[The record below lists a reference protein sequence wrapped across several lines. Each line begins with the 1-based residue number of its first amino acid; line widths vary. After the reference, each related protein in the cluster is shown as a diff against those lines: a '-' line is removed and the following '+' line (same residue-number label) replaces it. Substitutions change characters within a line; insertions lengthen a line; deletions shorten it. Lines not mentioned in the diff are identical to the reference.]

1 MKDRIAY
8 GTRLSSMMAKRGI
21 KPRFT
26 REEILSAA
34 VELFDD
40 PAAPFTMKLLAD
52 HLGIGVMTLY
62 GYVANKEDLLN
73 GVAALIFDDIGTRV
87 ATRSTWQDQLREEA
101 LGIHEFVLR
110 HPRLA
115 DAMRTFPMANPGLFR
130 PRERMLH
137 TLESAGFAPR
147 DALRAMGIVTSY
159 AQGFASV
166 QAMTPQPHLLPDRVR
181 QLPRE
186 EFPRLHQSAEIYASH
201 ISDDTFRLGL
211 DLLIDGLRP
220 DSADEEGRELP
231 GV

>member
-1 MKDRIAY
+1 
-8 GTRLSSMMAKRGI
+8 MMAKRGI

-26 REEILSAA
+26 REEVLSAA

-62 GYVANKEDLLN
+62 GYVANKEDLLD
-73 GVAALIFDDIGTRV
+73 GVSALIFDHIGARV
-87 ATRSTWQDQLREEA
+87 ATSSTWQDQLRKEA
-101 LGIHEFVLR
+101 LGIHEFVVS

-115 DAMRTFPMANPGLFR
+115 DAMRNFPTANPGLFR
-130 PRERMLH
+130 LRERILQTLH
-137 TLESAGFAPR
+137 SAGFEPR

-166 QAMTPQPHLLPDRVR
+166 QAATPQPHLLPDRIR
-181 QLPRE
+181 QLPAE
-186 EFPRLHQSAEIYASH
+186 AFPRLHQSADIYATH

-211 DLLIDGLRP
+211 DLLIDGLQ
-220 DSADEEGRELP
+220 P
-231 GV
+231 GA